1 MMKYTRLTKEQFEEL
16 HYEFARFLAS
26 QQIDVNEWNA
36 LKKNKPEVA
45 EQELDIFSD
54 MVWEKSLQK
63 VKFLEKYEKNA
74 VYCFSIKD
82 KSMKMIAIQITN
94 ATVDLTTKKGILWL
108 QQNFRS
114 DKVEILRGEKP
125 FAKERNLEIFELI
138 QRGSIISDGQFYKS
152 LTEIIL

>member
-1 MMKYTRLTKEQFEEL
+1 M
-16 HYEFARFLAS
+16 
-26 QQIDVNEWNA
+26 
-36 LKKNKPEVA
+36 
-45 EQELDIFSD
+45 
-54 MVWEKSLQK
+54 EKSLQK
-63 VKFLEKYEKNA
+63 VKFLEKYEKNT
-74 VYCFSIKD
+74 VYCFSIED